1 MKKVL
6 AALLLGSILASPAIA
21 SPILSGG
28 SGKACGIGMSRF
40 VDLPLSVNVPDAY
53 TGNNPDKVT
62 TAMKAWADHVMRL
75 GSNAKRSKK
84 AQSQLHDALMAAAS
98 QNAMSWPA
106 GWSKGN
112 DRPPS
117 VIYHTMETLFPAVVA
132 YGQNRSAFTAD
143 EQEIFESW
151 AGDIIDRLGKT
162 DKIRNWKT
170 DNKKYQYGALSAAY
184 GVITGKQKYVSV
196 GARIFKTAIN
206 SMRKDGS
213 LPGDT
218 ERAGSSIHYTNLALA
233 NLVVIAEFAS
243 DAGINLYSYKS
254 GNKSIHTAI
263 EFLAAAQANPSLI
276 AKYAAASSSTTGSF
290 KGYSA
295 ENQDRRWA
303 SEEKASW
310 GYYYLRR
317 FGDTPSGKA
326 LLAASPYLRGGKA
339 GVHQQSGGNARCFV
353 SG

>member
-1 MKKVL
+1 MKRFLRTSAVIIL
-6 AALLLGSILASPAIA
+6 LASPGWT
-21 SPILSGG
+21 SPLLNGG
-28 SGKACGIGMSRF
+28 SGKGCGVGGSRF
-40 VDLPLSVNVPDAY
+40 VSLPVSVDLPNVY
-53 TGNNPDKVT
+53 TGNNPDPVS
-62 TAMKAWADHVMRL
+62 TAMKAWGEYVMRV
-75 GSNAKRSKK
+75 GSGAQSSSK
-84 AQSQLHDALMAAAS
+84 AQAELRRVLLAAANA
-98 QNAMSWPA
+98 NAMSWPK
-106 GWSKGN
+106 GWSQGD

-117 VIYHTMETLFPAVVA
+117 VIYHTMETLFPALVA
-132 YGQNRSAFTAD
+132 YGQNKEAFSKD
-143 EQEIFESW
+143 EQAIFEDW

-162 DKIRNWKT
+162 EKIRGWKT

-184 GVITGKQKYVSV
+184 GVITGKGKYLNTGVK
-196 GARIFKTAIN
+196 IYKTAIN

-218 ERAGSSIHYTNLALA
+218 ERGGSSLHYTNLAIA

-243 DAGINLYSYKS
+243 DGGIDLYSYGS

-263 EFLAAAQANPSLI
+263 SFLVAAQENPSLI
-276 AKYAAASSSTTGSF
+276 AQYAVKTGAKTGSF

-295 ENQDRRWA
+295 EKQDRRWA

-317 FGDTPSGKA
+317 FGKSATGQS
-326 LLAASPYLRGGKA
+326 LREVAPFLRAGKA
-339 GVHQQSGGNARCFV
+339 GVFSQAGGNARCFV